1 MAEWSSAQLDILED
15 ALEDI
20 EHDGALERWLED
32 DPDPVLRQR
41 LQDYRTLLVASRDAL
56 PLQEVPQGV
65 LDDVLEQA
73 RQAAAA
79 PIVAAA
85 SPSWWSR
92 VRRSFLVPA
101 VALAGT
107 AMLVLWIGRPD
118 EQSTI
123 LDEPPTVEAVD
134 ASAVERAESAPGS
147 AAASTPTAAPAL
159 PRAGAAE
166 TAKDAA
172 EGELEAVLEAPP
184 PEPAPEPDAD
194 ADDGYRDVAAG
205 DANQG
210 RMSTFGEAPS
220 EEQKLAED
228 KGPAGP
234 ATGRWDLISLGD
246 RARQANDCVAAR
258 DEYAV
263 ALEDDDPRV
272 RARAFAGIGL
282 CDLQAGDGAAA
293 DSNFER
299 GRELDDAI
307 DGFIDSQ
314 RDREPSPKKT
324 TRKASKKARPTS
336 KPKSKSKSTPP
347 SQPAQQTNPYD

>member
-20 EHDGALERWLED
+20 EHDGALERWLAD
-32 DPDPVLRQR
+32 DPDPALRQR

-56 PLQEVPQGV
+56 PLHEVPEGV
-65 LDDVLEQA
+65 LDDVLVQA

-85 SPSWWSR
+85 STSWWSR
-92 VRRSFLVPA
+92 VRRSVLVPV

-118 EQSTI
+118 EQSTT
-123 LDEPPTVEAVD
+123 LDERPTAGTVD
-134 ASAVERAESAPGS
+134 ASAEDRNEGAPGS
-147 AAASTPTAAPAL
+147 AAAPTPTAAPAQQ
-159 PRAGAAE
+159 RVGATE
-166 TAKDAA
+166 TGKDSA

-194 ADDGYRDVAAG
+194 AGTRGVPAG
-205 DANQG
+205 EAKQG
-210 RMSTFGEAPS
+210 SMSTFGEAPS

-228 KGPAGP
+228 QGPAGP

-246 RARQANDCVAAR
+246 RARQADDCVAAR

-263 ALEDDDPRV
+263 ALEDDDPSV

-307 DGFIDSQ
+307 DGFIESQ
-314 RDREPSPKKT
+314 REREPRPNKT
-324 TRKASKKARPTS
+324 NRKASKKARPAA
-336 KPKSKSKSTPP
+336 KPKSSSKSTPP
-347 SQPAQQTNPYD
+347 PQPAQQTNPYD